1 MVFPDDD
8 DSHSTIDA
16 PATTDRLGTSSGD
29 PEDVAS
35 QAQGPVAVP
44 ALASA
49 EEVEARSKEAR
60 IKEGKTRAGETW
72 ANDVETRTSKPE
84 TEAEARANKE
94 KARVNEAKARAMAT
108 RKCWMGGWGEE
119 VEDDVEKDDGG
130 RERPRAEPYIQ
141 AEGSAGP
148 TRSAR
153 VTAAQKEEQLSF
165 ITEHPLL
172 ARHVTDLSSA
182 LTRDEKQRLWEQL
195 ARRLNALGP
204 PTKSSKQWKE
214 HWSRRVMK
222 ARKRAAVLNEAARR
236 TGGGSSTVCPLASSM
251 ARILTLVGA
260 DSAFGAPGVRVPA
273 EPDDQQER
281 SSSSRHQ
288 MAAEPVPSTSRAER
302 TVERKQAPL
311 QPLLC

>member
-1 MVFPDDD
+1 MSDHEEP
-8 DSHSTIDA
+8 
-16 PATTDRLGTSSGD
+16 G
-29 PEDVAS
+29 
-35 QAQGPVAVP
+35 VP
-44 ALASA
+44 GA
-49 EEVEARSKEAR
+49 
-60 IKEGKTRAGETW
+60 
-72 ANDVETRTSKPE
+72 
-84 TEAEARANKE
+84 
-94 KARVNEAKARAMAT
+94 
-108 RKCWMGGWGEE
+108 
-119 VEDDVEKDDGG
+119 
-130 RERPRAEPYIQ
+130 
-141 AEGSAGP
+141 AEGSAEP

-165 ITEHPLL
+165 MTEHPSL
-172 ARHVTDLSSA
+172 ARHTTDLSSA

-195 ARRLNALGP
+195 ARRLKALGP

-236 TGGGSSTVCPLASSM
+236 TGGGSSTVCPLAPSL

-288 MAAEPVPSTSRAER
+288 MAAEPVPSTSRDAMPGQGPWVRPTVPRTPPPPRQSRQERHDAAAIQAMEQQALLLQQNTDQAAE
-302 TVERKQAPL
+302 EREFRGRGQAR
-311 QPLLC
+311 